1 MILYLRESPTIV
13 IICMWTTWWLW
24 CRWLHLVL
32 NLSNLIL
39 VISHIIILLRIGAT
53 EVSTAAPTVWPNAGG
68 TRLARRRAVSRHGG
82 SRCCCCCCRGAAG
95 AAGGGGG
102 GKRERN
108 SLNLLSSFVSNVF
121 SMPSIFS
128 MASSNLFIA
137 SCTCPLIIC

>member
-1 MILYLRESPTIV
+1 MISYLRESPTIV

-24 CRWLHLVL
+24 CRWLHVVL
-32 NLSNLIL
+32 ILINLIL
-39 VISHIIILLRIGAT
+39 VISHIILLLRISSRSI
-53 EVSTAAPTVWPNAGG
+53 EESTAAPIFWPGARG
-68 TRLARRRAVSRHGG
+68 TRLARRRAISRSGG
-82 SRCCCCCCRGAAG
+82 SHCCCCCRGALG

-102 GKRERN
+102 RRASN

-128 MASSNLFIA
+128 MASSNLFST